1 LKKLSEIYFPVY
13 RQYKNG
19 LSWFG
24 FLIADHFTEVRKIGS
39 KYISSVHEAKILP
52 DRNFIHDLVLD
63 YDAFAVEI
71 LEEEF
76 EKVYDLAS
84 K

>member
-1 LKKLSEIYFPVY
+1 LKELSEISFPVY

-19 LSWFG
+19 LSWFR
-24 FLIADHFTEVRKIGS
+24 FESADHFTEVRKIGS
-39 KYISSVHEAKILP
+39 KYISSVHEAMILP

-63 YDAFAVEI
+63 YEAFAVEI
-71 LEEEF
+71 QAKEF
-76 EKVYDLAS
+76 EKVFDLAS